1 MSLIKR
7 LAGSILLL
15 AVLLLAAS
23 AYYVTRPLD
32 IPGLP
37 YDFSLQPGSSLTSVA
52 QQLKKAGVIDD
63 AQVFVWLG
71 RSMGAVSTNQAW
83 QLSAKQTCFNV

>member
-63 AQVFVWLG
+63 AQVLFGWAAAWG
-71 RSMGAVSTNQAW
+71 RQQKSSRVIIS
-83 QLSAKQTCFNV
+83 